1 VPNLPREIW
10 IPNVTMG
17 HVRCAVTLWYWY
29 SDAYNS
35 ADSAPFCYFF
45 FKFNLLA
52 QFLDSKC
59 GELVDEQLC
68 VFGIKYL
75 AVNSVKLEKISDLGH
90 VYETSQANYSLDVQI
105 PLMARNYI
113 FKCI

>member
-1 VPNLPREIW
+1 
-10 IPNVTMG
+10 MG

-29 SDAYNS
+29 SDAFNS

-68 VFGIKYL
+68 VFGIKSL
-75 AVNSVKLEKISDLGH
+75 AVNSVKLEKYPILVMSMKPAKRII
-90 VYETSQANYSLDVQI
+90 Q
-105 PLMARNYI
+105 LM
-113 FKCI
+113 FKYRSWPGIIYLTKVFGECTNFNKM